1 MEIHGV
7 KDILAAPKG
16 DGALISVVIPT
27 IPGREEH
34 YQRNLG
40 AYLVRTQHR
49 IEVITV
55 YDLPTVGLAWQ
66 AGAEKATGD
75 YIALSCD
82 DLEIQEGW
90 DAAATACTDAGFF
103 PAPKVINAHSGALES
118 RPVWGAE
125 IADGT
130 DTGISVVPFMSRA
143 QYEKITPFFT
153 GHYYTDDFIS
163 DRARQAGWP
172 SVQCNAYCFKHYWA
186 QERRGTAGMTEN
198 ERMIHDEPLYRQA
211 LRMVAAGE
219 WTQPWPPNGGR

>member
-1 MEIHGV
+1 MSPV
-7 KDILAAPKG
+7 
-16 DGALISVVIPT
+16 ISIVVPT

-34 YQRNLG
+34 YQRNIA
-40 AYLVRTQHR
+40 AYKATT
-49 IEVITV
+49 TV
-55 YDLPTVGLAWQ
+55 PFEILTEYDHTSVGQAWH
-66 AGAEKATGD
+66 AGALKAKGD

-82 DLEIQEGW
+82 DLEIQPGW
-90 DAAATACTDAGFF
+90 DVAAMKCVDEGGF

-118 RPVWGAE
+118 RPVWGCEVAE
-125 IADGT
+125 GS

-172 SVQCNAYCFKHYWA
+172 SLQCNLYCFKHYWA
-186 QERRGTAGMTEN
+186 QERRGTPGMTEN
-198 ERMIHDEPLYRQA
+198 ERMVHDEPLYRQA

-219 WTQPWPPNGGR
+219 WREPWPVVPAMDKGRE